1 MTTVSKFWKEC
12 DRERLEFTNKCR
24 IEASKWE
31 REGDEYGWNFHQ
43 GVASGTV
50 QASFIYAKVERRFAP
65 AVDAMAAM
73 LKVLRT
79 EGNERTVNDILKA
92 AGYEP

>member
-12 DRERLEFTNKCR
+12 DRERLEFTNQCHDK
-24 IEASKWE
+24 ATKWE
-31 REGDEYGWNFHQ
+31 REGDSYGWNFHQ

-50 QASFIYAKVERRFAP
+50 QASFIYAKIERRFAP
-65 AVDAMAAM
+65 AVDAMAAL
-73 LKVLRT
+73 LKKLRA
-79 EGNERTVNDILKA
+79 EGNDTEINDVLKA